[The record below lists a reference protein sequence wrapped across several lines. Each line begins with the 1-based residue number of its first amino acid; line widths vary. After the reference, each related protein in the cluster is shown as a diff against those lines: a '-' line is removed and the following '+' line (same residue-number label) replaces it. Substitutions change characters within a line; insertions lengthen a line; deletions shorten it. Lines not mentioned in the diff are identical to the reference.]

1 MNWYRTS
8 ARHAIRAPR
17 AGLRAEHGFLYL
29 HRHKGGLRVWMW
41 FDDAQWPRDRSSLS
55 PTSSSSSAVEQREQR
70 EQRGAHASGRWERIH
85 SGHAHPTLEGYV
97 LHVLEDDRPRWAS
110 QSAVRQYQKKMRMK
124 ARMRALLP

>member
-1 MNWYRTS
+1 M
-8 ARHAIRAPR
+8 
-17 AGLRAEHGFLYL
+17 

-41 FDDAQWPRDRSSLS
+41 FDDSLCPRDGLTKS
-55 PTSSSSSAVEQREQR
+55 PTSSSSSAVEQREQP
-70 EQRGAHASGRWERIH
+70 GARASGRWERIH

-124 ARMRALLP
+124 ARMKALLP